1 MAKPTPEQTA
11 QALLALA
18 QARMG
23 QSFDMILADEEKF
36 AHLDRASY
44 SKYADWFEG
53 RGYAHLA
60 DLESPGCVAQFKT
73 EARTFHA
80 VFASR
85 NGSIVGDYFQLK
97 HQPLAIVKNLFA
109 DQPSGERIGFGQL
122 ARALRTQHI
131 IAFHSMLDSGEYLIT
146 SNAPDAGLFDPAPF
160 VDVHRVPHESKPK
173 RVLAEHIKR
182 LRARLDAEP
191 DCALVPVTHRAA
203 LIGLWQHV
211 HDMTR
216 AHREAIGWV
225 TAAELPKL
233 GVAPDQVDQVYA
245 QIQAVLGQSG
255 AMQADGSTA
264 QYNDDAGVPAQA
276 NEMPSSTQ
284 HEAGSSPTSANAIL
298 GVAELAKVALDAGV
312 RQVTVAGSPLHPL
325 LFDETGTMNVLFDDA
340 GQAEP
345 MDLACNAIAHSL
357 PNIHRAALVI
367 DSRITV
373 AGEKKKA
380 DAIVV
385 MVCERGLAEGQI
397 WAQCYRPKSFF
408 RKFRTQG
415 VPQLVGTTKDF
426 ITMALDEE
434 LESVS
439 VMDVQTE
446 LVTQAA

>member
-1 MAKPTPEQTA
+1 LTQSQWLDETISMAKPPEQTA

-23 QSFDMILADEEKF
+23 QSFDMILADQQKF

-44 SKYADWFEG
+44 SKYAGWFEG

-60 DLESPGCVAQFKT
+60 DLESPGCVAQFKA

-97 HQPLAIVKNLFA
+97 QPPLAIIKNLFA
-109 DQPSGERIGFGQL
+109 SHANPERIGIGQL
-122 ARALRTQHI
+122 ADALQTQHI
-131 IAFHSMLDSGEYLIT
+131 VAFHSMLDSGAYLIT
-146 SNAPDAGLFDPAPF
+146 SNARDAGVFEPAPF
-160 VDVHRVPHESKPK
+160 VDAHQVPYELKPK
-173 RVLAEHIKR
+173 LVLAEHIKR

-191 DCALVPVTHRAA
+191 DSVLVPIKNRAA
-203 LIGLWQHV
+203 LLGLWQHV

-225 TAAELPKL
+225 RATELAKL
-233 GVAPDQVDQVYA
+233 GVPPAQVDPVFVK
-245 QIQAVLGQSG
+245 IQALLAPSAVPQS
-255 AMQADGSTA
+255 A
-264 QYNDDAGVPAQA
+264 VAQA
-276 NEMPSSTQ
+276 TESMPS
-284 HEAGSSPTSANAIL
+284 SANAIF
-298 GVAELAKVALDAGV
+298 GVAELAALALDAGV
-312 RQVTVAGSPLHPL
+312 RQLTVAGSPLHPL
-325 LFDETGTMNVLFDDA
+325 LFDETGAMSVLIDDV

-345 MDLACNAIAHSL
+345 MDMACNAIAHSQ

-367 DSRITV
+367 ESRITL
-373 AGEKKKA
+373 AGEKKKS
-380 DAIVV
+380 DSIVV

-397 WAQCYRPKSFF
+397 WAQRYRPKSFF
-408 RKFRTQG
+408 RKFRTEG

-426 ITMALDEE
+426 ITMALDED

-439 VMDVQTE
+439 LMDVQTE
-446 LVTQAA
+446 MVTQAA